1 MAYTNSCLNDI
12 YANYFKIEVFIV
24 QYFCYKNN
32 ISFYFQLKCND
43 KLKTT
48 APHFD
53 NSV

>member
-1 MAYTNSCLNDI
+1 MAYTKSYLNDI

-32 ISFYFQLKCND
+32 ISFYFQIKRND
-43 KLKTT
+43 ELKTT